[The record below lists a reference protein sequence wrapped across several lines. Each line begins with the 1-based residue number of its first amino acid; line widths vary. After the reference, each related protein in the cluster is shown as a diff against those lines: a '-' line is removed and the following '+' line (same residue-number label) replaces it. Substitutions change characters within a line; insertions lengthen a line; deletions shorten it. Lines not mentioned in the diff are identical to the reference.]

1 MQDDEILGEG
11 LLNTM
16 IGLDNNLFLDML
28 LIPQQHPKDGMLL
41 IKGLTN
47 LTPHNLLPHRINP
60 ISNTLQTAP
69 LPNPLHQTFLMNI
82 LHIAFALTANN
93 EGVGGGWRFGVA
105 IATTGILG
113 EEGGGLLGVAVEG
126 GCYLG

>member
-60 ISNTLQTAP
+60 FPNTLQTAP
-69 LPNPLHQTFLMNI
+69 LPNPLHQTLLMNI
-82 LHIAFALTANN
+82 LDIALALTANN
-93 EGVGGGWRFGVA
+93 EGVGGGWRF
-105 IATTGILG
+105 
-113 EEGGGLLGVAVEG
+113 
-126 GCYLG
+126 